1 MKQLHCRSK
10 SVSRHIT
17 TFAEELKILLP
28 GIGLASIV
36 AIAALISSSL
46 QTQKVISPLLIAI
59 IIGIIIRNTVSV
71 SKAFEPGIS
80 FSAKKILRLAVV
92 LLGLKLS
99 FSQILSIGIDGI
111 SIIVFGS
118 IGTFLFTCWLGAKLG
133 VDYRLT
139 QLIAVGTSICGA
151 SAVAATTPIIG
162 TSEEDV
168 AYAIATITGLGT
180 LAIIG
185 YPILQEFIQLSPIEF
200 GVWSGASIHEVAQVV
215 AASFQQGAVSGEIA
229 TVIKLSRVLLIIPVI
244 VLISFQKMTSG
255 KEFSFGVILGSIPW
269 FVCAFI
275 FLSLLNSV
283 GLFSDNL
290 KFLILNLNQFFLCLS
305 MAGMGLITQL
315 RKLASVG
322 MRPLCLAV
330 ISWVFLGTTTLFLIK
345 VTSI

>member
-1 MKQLHCRSK
+1 M
-10 SVSRHIT
+10 
-17 TFAEELKILLP
+17 
-28 GIGLASIV
+28 
-36 AIAALISSSL
+36 
-46 QTQKVISPLLIAI
+46 IAI
-59 IIGIIIRNTVSV
+59 IIGIIIRNTVGV

-80 FSAKKILRLAVV
+80 FSAKKILRLAVI

-99 FSQILSIGIDGI
+99 FLQILSIGINGI
-111 SIIVFGS
+111 SIIVLGS
-118 IGTFLFTCWLGAKLG
+118 IGTFFFTCWLGAKLG
-133 VDYRLT
+133 VDYRLA

-151 SAVAATTPIIG
+151 SAVAATTPVIG

-185 YPILQEFIQLSPIEF
+185 YPILQEFIQLSPNDF
-200 GVWSGASIHEVAQVV
+200 GVWCGASIHEVAQVV
-215 AASFQQGAVSGEIA
+215 AASFQHGAVSGEIA

-244 VLISFQKMTSG
+244 VLISCQKLTSG
-255 KEFSFGVILGSIPW
+255 KGFSLDSILGSIPW

-283 GLFSDNL
+283 GLFSDSL
-290 KFLILNLNQFFLCLS
+290 KSFILDLNQFFLCLS
-305 MAGMGLITQL
+305 MAAMGLITQL

-330 ISWVFLGTTTLFLIK
+330 ISWVFLGTITLFLIK